1 MTLKS
6 RFTSNDTLFKLA
18 ICLIAVLVILIT
30 GSKPLMLS
38 PDSEGYLIG
47 AIYRG
52 PVYPLF
58 LQLLEF
64 SCGDYKSEAIIGLQT
79 LFGLTSSYYLI
90 HTLKK
95 YASVHRW
102 SLVLLFGILL
112 LPYVSELAVGNRVL
126 SEGLSY
132 PLYLASLTVLFQVF
146 VRDKPV
152 HSLLIIITLFVLV
165 LTRTQFIFLV
175 PVAVLI
181 YGRLFY
187 RNRKLKKSL
196 LVGCL
201 IFILPLLTTLADK
214 SYHALNHGHFVSSP
228 WTGIH
233 LLTPAIFTADES
245 DIDLYKDPMER
256 AYFKEMF
263 SSLKKEGLNVN
274 YKIDPNE
281 PDIDI
286 YVKRYSDIANG
297 TLFYK
302 GLPLING
309 GGYDEDAKISNQEF
323 IAIDQLTKV
332 MTPALIWDNK
342 VDWLKLYIMNFIHG
356 FGTLSYLMVYLII
369 FIAGGI
375 AFLKKATPL
384 TKAVV
389 LFTGCV
395 LANMAVISIGMHTI
409 QRFTFY
415 NDWVIFLIIFL
426 LIYYL
431 STQKTLVDAR

>member
-6 RFTSNDTLFKLA
+6 RFSSNETLFKLA
-18 ICLIAVLVILIT
+18 ICLIAVSVILIT
-30 GSKPLMLS
+30 GSKPLTLS
-38 PDSEGYLIG
+38 PDSEGYLMG
-47 AIYRG
+47 AIYRSL
-52 PVYPLF
+52 VYPLF
-58 LQLLEF
+58 LQWLEF

-95 YASVHRW
+95 YTSVHRW

-112 LPYVSELAVGNRVL
+112 LPYVSELAIGNRVL

-146 VRDKPV
+146 VRDQPV
-152 HSLLIIITLFVLV
+152 HSLLIITTLFVLL
-165 LTRTQFIFLV
+165 LTRTQFIFVV
-175 PVAVLI
+175 PVAIFV

-187 RNRKLKKSL
+187 RNRKVKKAL

-201 IFILPLLTTLADK
+201 IIILPLLTTLADK
-214 SYHALNHGHFVSSP
+214 SYHALNHGHFVSTP

-263 SSLKKEGLNVN
+263 SILKKEGLNVN
-274 YKIDPNE
+274 HKIDPHE

-286 YVKRYSDIANG
+286 YVKQYSDIANG

-309 GGYDEDAKISNQEF
+309 GTYDENAKISNQEF
-323 IAIDQLTKV
+323 IAIDHLTKV

-342 VDWLKLYIMNFIHG
+342 VDWLKLYVMNFIHG

-375 AFLKKATPL
+375 AFLKTATPL

-409 QRFTFY
+409 HRFTFY

-426 LIYYL
+426 LIHYL

>member
-6 RFTSNDTLFKLA
+6 RFTSNDTLYKLA
-18 ICLIAVLVILIT
+18 IGLIAVLVILIT
-30 GSKPLMLS
+30 GSKLLMLS

-47 AIYRG
+47 AIYRS

-58 LQLLEF
+58 LQLLELSF
-64 SCGDYKSEAIIGLQT
+64 GDYRGEAIIGLQT

-95 YASVHRW
+95 YASIHWW
-102 SLVLLFGILL
+102 SLILLFGILL
-112 LPYVSELAVGNRVL
+112 VPYVSELAIGNRVL
-126 SEGLSY
+126 SEGVSY
-132 PLYLASLTVLFQVF
+132 PLYLTSLTVLFQVF

-187 RNRKLKKSL
+187 RNRTLKKSL

-214 SYHALNHGHFVSSP
+214 SYHAIKHNHFVSTP

-233 LLTPAIFTADES
+233 LLTPAIFTANES
-245 DIDLYKDPMER
+245 DIDLYKDPIER

-263 SSLKKEGLNVN
+263 TALKKVGLNVN
-274 YKIDPNE
+274 HKIDPHE
-281 PDIDI
+281 LDIDI
-286 YVKRYSDIANG
+286 YVKHYSDIANG

-309 GGYDEDAKISNQEF
+309 NSYDEDAKISNQEF
-323 IAIDQLTKV
+323 IAIDHLTKV

-342 VDWLKLYIMNFIHG
+342 VDWFKLYIMNFIHG
-356 FGTLSYLMVYLII
+356 FDSLSYLIVYLVI

-375 AFLKKATPL
+375 AFSKKATPV
-384 TKAVV
+384 TKAIL
-389 LFTGCV
+389 LFTGST

-426 LIYYL
+426 LIHYL